1 MAAPETFVDELH
13 SQLLAAPT
21 QGVRMQLNTLLSRF
35 GRSNRTS
42 AFMAQFDELL
52 FARGIQ
58 VRTRQH
64 TDGWEWSTLAKT
76 DMLIFELDNSP
87 TAATNRSYK
96 MQTVNEPAPS
106 LALFKKYAS
115 QSREVLL
122 SVAYVDEYMSEELN
136 QLSRT
141 YGFEVRVVSD
151 YSFNSNVYTR
161 GRIRGKIEAV
171 GKFRTSS
178 GPEGEGIMHTKLYV
192 FYLTNG
198 NTVVFSG
205 SANFTANAW
214 LHRNTESPLVIQSG
228 STDDPHLALMV
239 NAAENSWQKA
249 QTFQNM
255 ENLQPG
261 DAVNHPD
268 QGRGEIFK
276 IDGENARVIFNDVAV
291 VVKLADLTRVV
302 DPLTLLASGQGAAL
316 AKVKAR
322 FLGNYLYAQ
331 NCLTGE
337 FEDYRIRPVPHQLL
351 ALKKFISAE
360 SDGNLLLADDVGLGK
375 TIEAGLIIKDVV
387 RRLGD
392 KARVLILVP
401 ASLKAQWLLELREK
415 FGLNFR
421 VWKHDTIPGAEAFSN
436 GSQGCN
442 LLIASYFAAVVGDME
457 DAIMRHMAPYDLVIV
472 DECHRASNDAVQ
484 LWKLL
489 RDMRKAEKINKL
501 LLLSATPHSG
511 DRNKFI
517 NLLHLLDQARFPT
530 NDRPLAHERISQP
543 EILQEFVYR
552 NDKLSVTDFKGT
564 PLFRD
569 VMAKAEKVELSAP
582 ELEFCELVVAY
593 IERLHQA
600 QQRAQGKLAVQ
611 IGFVSGIYRKMLASS
626 WKNVLRSMRARLQYR
641 MMQAAEDSGEI
652 PPIDAFYDDKD
663 DETLKDE
670 REERDIQ
677 KLIKQMS
684 SDEYFKGEAE
694 SLRAIVAV
702 GAGLEKQKIDT
713 KVDRLKELVNEPEH
727 QDSKFIIFTQFVKTL
742 EVLREAL
749 GGREHTAEIQ
759 GAISI
764 EDRQREVSKF
774 KNKVRF
780 MISTE
785 AGGEGI
791 NLQFAHK
798 IINFDM
804 PWNPSRLQQRIGRV
818 WRYGQEKD
826 VTVIN
831 FYVMNAISDQRV
843 MQRLDERVDEMVR
856 NYLLTVTFQHVPEQ
870 LRDAL
875 VYDLKMRVLGA
886 VQEEKGG
893 EFENIISELNDSLR
907 EKRVDQALSRINE
920 AIKMVTAENDYL
932 ARSVGTE
939 VRDLVKDMAGFYA
952 SPEVQYLQLF
962 ATTMAEALGGK
973 MHHDLNHNVHT
984 FTLPESISRDYG
996 ISASLYQDRA
1006 FTFEQGR
1013 VADAKLGEKF
1023 EYFGFGNT
1031 FFNELVELCRK
1042 AQFGGQTGFVAPLPM
1057 TLTGKNAQV
1066 LALVTAQVST
1076 ILATG
1081 SQERTEQYPV
1091 CAFVALPS
1099 GEQVLPED
1107 LFRADWKAGAARSIS
1122 LSDGNPNFQQLLLHQ
1137 QEKIKALRRKDFSL
1151 SNVTLD
1157 AALA

>member
-1 MAAPETFVDELH
+1 
-13 SQLLAAPT
+13 
-21 QGVRMQLNTLLSRF
+21 MQLNTMLSRF
-35 GRSNRTS
+35 GRSNRRA
-42 AFMAQFDELL
+42 AFMTELDELL
-52 FARGIQ
+52 FSRGIQ
-58 VRTRQH
+58 VRTRH
-64 TDGWEWSTLAKT
+64 HDNGWEWSTLSKT

-96 MQTVNEPAPS
+96 MHTVNEPAPS
-106 LALFKKYAS
+106 LALFKKYAI
-115 QSREVLL
+115 QSKEILL
-122 SVAYVDEYMSEELN
+122 SVAYVDEYMSDELS

-141 YGFEVRVVSD
+141 YGFKVRVVSD
-151 YSFNSNVYTR
+151 YNFNSNVYTR

-171 GKFRTSS
+171 GHFRTST
-178 GPEGEGIMHTKLYV
+178 GPDGEGIMHTKLYV
-192 FYLTNG
+192 FHLING
-198 NTVVFSG
+198 ETVVFSG

-214 LHRNTESPLVIQSG
+214 LHRNTESPLVIQTG
-228 STDDPHLALMV
+228 TTDNPQLAVMV
-239 NAAENSWQKA
+239 NAAEKSWQQA
-249 QTFQNM
+249 QPFRNM

-261 DAVNHPD
+261 DLVTHPD
-268 QGRGEIFK
+268 QGRGEIFR
-276 IDGENARVIFNDVAV
+276 IDGENARVVFGDNIL
-291 VVKLADLTRVV
+291 VVKLADLVRVV
-302 DPLTLLASGQGAAL
+302 DPLSLLAAGQGTAL

-322 FLGNYLYAQ
+322 FLGHYLYAQ

-351 ALKKFISAE
+351 ALKKFITSE
-360 SDGNLLLADDVGLGK
+360 SGGNLLLADDVGLGK

-401 ASLKAQWLLELREK
+401 ASLKSQWLLELREK

-421 VWKHDTIPGAEAFSN
+421 VWKYDTIVGAEAFSN

-457 DAIMRHMAPYDLVIV
+457 EAILRHMAAYDLVIV
-472 DECHRASNDAVQ
+472 DECHRAANETVQ

-489 RDMRKAEKINKL
+489 RDMRRDSKIGQL

-511 DRNKFI
+511 DRNKFT
-517 NLLHLLDQARFPT
+517 NLLHLLDQTRFPT
-530 NDRPLAHERISQP
+530 SDRPLALERISQP
-543 EILQEFVYR
+543 EILQQYVYR
-552 NDKLSVTDFKGT
+552 NDKLSVTDFKGK

-569 VMAKAEKVELSAP
+569 VMALAEKVELSDP

-593 IERLHQA
+593 IERLHKA
-600 QQRAQGKLAVQ
+600 QQQAKGNLAVQ
-611 IGFVSGIYRKMLASS
+611 IGFVSSIYRKMLASS

-652 PPIDAFYDDKD
+652 PPVDAFYDND

-684 SDEYFKGEAE
+684 SAEYFKGEAE
-694 SLRAIVAV
+694 SLSEIVRV
-702 GAGLEKQKIDT
+702 GAGLERQKIDT
-713 KVDRLKELVNEPEH
+713 KVDRLKELVNELEYK
-727 QDSKFIIFTQFVKTL
+727 DSKFIIFTQFVKTL

-749 GGREHTAEIQ
+749 GGRDHTAEIQ

-780 MISTE
+780 LISTE

-791 NLQFAHK
+791 NLQFASK

-856 NYLLTVTFQHVPEQ
+856 NYLLTVTFQHVPEK

-886 VQEEKGG
+886 VQEDKGS
-893 EFENIISELNDSLR
+893 EFENIISELNEQLR
-907 EKRVDQALSRINE
+907 DKRLEQAYGRIDE

-932 ARSVGTE
+932 SRSLGTQ
-939 VRDLVKDMAGFYA
+939 VRDQLSDMKGFYA
-952 SPEVQYLQLF
+952 STEVSYLKVF
-962 ATTMAEALGGK
+962 AETMAEAFNGTLEN
-973 MHHDLNHNVHT
+973 DATHNVYT
-984 FTLPESISRDYG
+984 FKLTETATKEFGLSP
-996 ISASLYQDRA
+996 SLYEGRP

-1031 FFNELVELCRK
+1031 FFNELIELCRK
-1042 AQFGGQTGFVAPLPM
+1042 AQFGGQSGFAAALPM
-1057 TLTGKNAQV
+1057 EFAGQKNQV
-1066 LALVTAQVST
+1066 LALITAHVST
-1076 ILATG
+1076 VLAIG
-1081 SQERTEQYPV
+1081 SQERSEQYPV

-1099 GEQVLPED
+1099 GEPVLPED
-1107 LFRADWKAGAARSIS
+1107 LFRSEWKAGTPREVALA
-1122 LSDGNPNFQQLLLHQ
+1122 DGHPGIEQLLAHQ
-1137 QEKIKALRRKDFSL
+1137 QEKIKALRRKEFSL
-1151 SNVTLD
+1151 SNVSLD